1 MSAKSGSEQLVRI
14 SVLQNLD
21 KVLVEFGLDPVAELA
36 KLELHPDILHD
47 GDLLVS
53 VRTVAAVL
61 EHCYEVTACLDFSLR
76 LAAAQDLSLAGVL
89 ALFLQ
94 TASTLREALQE
105 LCQYQHV
112 QHAQS
117 VIWRLED
124 LGSVATFN
132 IFVDAE
138 GLSPLQYRLVVDLGL
153 GQGYCVI
160 KALTQGRVR
169 LNNISLRSD
178 RSDETQNYR
187 RFFHAPIE
195 FNAEAD
201 GLVLPIGSLAMPL
214 SNSDAQMHEA
224 VRQQISSIGGGG
236 GEASLIHEVRTIIR
250 SLLPTGN
257 YSVERVAK
265 CYACDKRTL
274 QRYLREEADTTYQAL
289 LDDVRFEL
297 VQQYLRD
304 SHMPM
309 TQLSYVAGFTDPSN
323 FARAFRKRF
332 RMPPKQWREQ
342 HAETH
347 SSSRRRRLS
356 LPGNMG

>member
-1 MSAKSGSEQLVRI
+1 MSTKSGSQQLVRI

-21 KVLVEFGLDPVAELA
+21 KVLLGFGLDPVAELA
-36 KLELHPDILHD
+36 KLDMHPDMFQD
-47 GDLLVS
+47 SELLIDARS
-53 VRTVAAVL
+53 VAVML
-61 EHCYEVTACLDFSLR
+61 EHFVGVTGCADFPRR
-76 LAAAQDLSLAGVL
+76 LAAAQDLSLTGAL

-94 TASTLREALQE
+94 TASTLGEALQA

-112 QHAQS
+112 HHAQS

-124 LGSVATFN
+124 LGIVATFS
-132 IFVDAE
+132 IFINAE
-138 GLSPLQYRLVVDLGL
+138 GLSPLQHRLVVDLSL
-153 GQGYCVI
+153 AQGYRVI
-160 KALTQGRVR
+160 NELTNGGVR
-169 LNNISLRSD
+169 LNHVRF
-178 RSDETQNYR
+178 RCERTDEMQNYR
-187 RFFHAPIE
+187 RFFQAPVE

-201 GLVLPIGSLAMPL
+201 GLVLPAGSLDMPL
-214 SNSDAQMHEA
+214 SHPDAQMHEA
-224 VRQQISSIGGGG
+224 VRQQISAIGAAGE
-236 GEASLIHEVRTIIR
+236 EASLIQEVRTIIR

-297 VQQYLRD
+297 VQHYLRD
-304 SHMPM
+304 SQMPM

-342 HAETH
+342 HMESH

-356 LPGNMG
+356 LHGNLS